1 MLQQIIAIFIIAI
14 FVFRLIIQ
22 KKKQKIKNNEFFF
35 WLGFWALGILA
46 IIFIRQIDRLLIN
59 LGFSGSG
66 INFLLYIS
74 VIIIFYLIFKLRLNI
89 AKTEENITKIARQI
103 ALNNAKQDNEKN

>member
-22 KKKQKIKNNEFFF
+22 KKKQKIKGNEFLF
-35 WLGFWALGILA
+35 WLGFWTLGMLA

-74 VIIIFYLIFKLRLNI
+74 IIIIFYLIFKLRLTV